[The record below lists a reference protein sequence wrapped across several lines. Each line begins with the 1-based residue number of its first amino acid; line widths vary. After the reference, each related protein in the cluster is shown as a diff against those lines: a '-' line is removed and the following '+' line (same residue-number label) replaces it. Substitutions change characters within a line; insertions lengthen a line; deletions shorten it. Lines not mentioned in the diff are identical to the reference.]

1 MAMKRRLN
9 SAKIEAKVS
18 GSLSGVSGGMSIIS
32 AHNVCHTLCIGVV
45 AALTFFGIAVSGMP
59 LMFLQK
65 YTLLFWGMAVS
76 FLALS
81 LALYYFKGPCI
92 SKKAML
98 FNSGLIVA
106 GVPFS
111 MLERFNLIF
120 WIVGGA
126 ITLMAVVWYIKDKI
140 NAKNKKKRK

>member
-1 MAMKRRLN
+1 MPGCILIRYRRAAQARQRAWKICQAWSADVKVAMKRRLN

-111 MLERFNLIF
+111 
-120 WIVGGA
+120 
-126 ITLMAVVWYIKDKI
+126 
-140 NAKNKKKRK
+140 